1 MYVFTK
7 DIAASDIDTVDT
19 KENAYIKGH
28 SGFDIHNIRNN
39 MINLIVYFE
48 ILLTPSTCIALEIT
62 LQPL

>member
-7 DIAASDIDTVDT
+7 DTVASDIDTADT
-19 KENAYIKGH
+19 KENAYIKGQ

-39 MINLIVYFE
+39 MITLIVYFE
-48 ILLTPSTCIALEIT
+48 ILLTPSTYKALEIT